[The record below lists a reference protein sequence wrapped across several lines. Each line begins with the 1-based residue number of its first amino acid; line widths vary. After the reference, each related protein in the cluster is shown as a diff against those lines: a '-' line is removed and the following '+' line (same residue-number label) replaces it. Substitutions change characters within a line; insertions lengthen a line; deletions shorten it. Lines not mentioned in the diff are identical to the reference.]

1 MNAKEIP
8 LSGYAQSQLFQNGVK
23 YWVHA
28 IVISVLVGFISMSE
42 AVRAKN
48 GYIFLGGIAIILIWW
63 ALSWLIVG
71 RAYRKNRASIILQN
85 ETDFNRSLQL
95 KEGLHRFKTAEV
107 TDYPV
112 TEKGIE
118 GDWKPFRVEH
128 FISNSLRGEIV
139 GEIEL
144 HGNILFG
151 GILKGTM
158 NGSMK
163 GLAVPNLLDASSILF
178 LKGPSGTLRVLL
190 PSPRATREF
199 LVKTL
204 EHWLFELPKNSH
216 TYKALQEFSVADD
229 HLLNPISNSQL
240 VDSLDASCD
249 TLITERPSVGVI
261 GKKIQDGAVFA
272 TALEVNGTRKIFF
285 PSGFF
290 GELAVHVASSFKQA
304 SEPKMPMV
312 VQEG

>member
-8 LSGYAQSQLFQNGVK
+8 LSGYARSQLFQNRVK
-23 YWVHA
+23 YWAHA
-28 IVISVLVGFISMSE
+28 IVVLVLAGFVSMGE
-42 AVRAKN
+42 AVRVKN
-48 GYIFLGGIAIILIWW
+48 GYIFFGGIAIILTWW
-63 ALSWLIVG
+63 ALSWLMVG
-71 RAYRKNRASIILQN
+71 RTYRKNQASIILQN
-85 ETDFNRSLQL
+85 EADFNRSLQL
-95 KEGLHRFKTAEV
+95 REGLHRFKMTDVA
-107 TDYPV
+107 DYPV
-112 TEKGIE
+112 AEKGIE

-151 GILKGTM
+151 GILRGTM

-163 GLAVPNLLDASSILF
+163 GLAVPNLLDASSVLF

-190 PSPRATREF
+190 SSPRTTREF
-199 LVKTL
+199 LVKMI
-204 EHWLFELPKNSH
+204 EHWLAELPKNLH
-216 TYKALQEFSVADD
+216 TYKVLQEFSVADD
-229 HLLNPISNSQL
+229 HLLNPISNPQL

-249 TLITERPSVGVI
+249 TPITERPSVGVI
-261 GKKIQDGAVFA
+261 GEKIQDGVVFA

-290 GELAVHVASSFKQA
+290 GELAVHVAPFLKQA
-304 SEPKMPMV
+304 SEPKMLMV
-312 VQEG
+312 VQKG

>member
-8 LSGYAQSQLFQNGVK
+8 LSGYAQSQLSQNGVK
-23 YWVHA
+23 YWIHA
-28 IVISVLVGFISMSE
+28 IVISVLVGVISMSE

-48 GYIFLGGIAIILIWW
+48 GYIFLGGIAIILTWW

-71 RAYRKNRASIILQN
+71 KTYRKNRASIILQN
-85 ETDFNRSLQL
+85 EADFNRSLQL

-151 GILKGTM
+151 GILRGTM

-190 PSPRATREF
+190 PSSRATREF

-204 EHWLFELPKNSH
+204 EHWLSEPPKNSH
-216 TYKALQEFSVADD
+216 IYKALQEFSVADD
-229 HLLNPISNSQL
+229 LLNPISNPQL

-261 GKKIQDGAVFA
+261 GEKIQDGVVFA

-290 GELAVHVASSFKQA
+290 GELAVHVAPFLKQA
-304 SEPKMPMV
+304 GKPKMLMV
-312 VQEG
+312 AQEG